1 MSAVLQIKSLR
12 KRYRPDQPYA
22 LDGLDISLEL
32 GSVLGVLG
40 PVGSGKTTL
49 IRLICGLTRPDEGE
63 VRLFGLHPAQPA
75 ARARLAL
82 VPEAPEFPARLR
94 PAEVMDCCGRL
105 LGLERSERESR
116 AEEALAWAGLEA
128 ERRELG
134 RLSAGRKKRLGLAL
148 ALLGRPDLILLD
160 EPGAALDASDRRSLR
175 SLIRAMR
182 KTGAAVLLCSCELGE
197 LEETS
202 DQVILLEG
210 GKSLA
215 SGPLRH
221 VIPEGRSLA
230 RVFAEVHESE
240 RLAAQTV
247 PRPA

>member
-1 MSAVLQIKSLR
+1 MAAVLQIQSLR
-12 KRYRPDQPYA
+12 KRFGPDQPYA
-22 LDGLDISLEL
+22 LDGLDLSLEP
-32 GSVLGVLG
+32 GCVLGVLG
-40 PVGSGKTTL
+40 PVGAGKTTL
-49 IRLICGLTRPDEGE
+49 IRLVSGLTRPDEGE
-63 VRLFGLHPAQPA
+63 VRLFGLDPAQPA

-82 VPEAPEFPARLR
+82 VPDAPEFPARLR

-105 LGLERSERESR
+105 LGLERSERQSR
-116 AEEALAWAGLEA
+116 SGEALAWAGLEA

-134 RLSAGRKKRLGLAL
+134 RLSANRKKRLGLAL

-182 KTGAAVLLCSCELGE
+182 KTGAAVLLCSHELGE

-210 GKSLA
+210 GKSLS
-215 SGPLRH
+215 SGPFRQ

-230 RVFAEVHESE
+230 RVFAELHESE